1 VIPSRGHGPSLGA
14 EDAQDGLDL
23 MQVLLRVQDLN
34 IAYRGARLSRHH
46 AVQNVNFEIAEG
58 EVLGLMGESGC
69 GKTSIA
75 LASLGLLA
83 EEQADVWGSIQFR
96 GEELLTKD
104 RRALRAIRGAGISLG
119 FQEPELAL
127 SPLMNVRDQ
136 VAEVIHAHN
145 DGKWKRCRA
154 EAEMALQLVGLA
166 DSQRIFSAYP
176 HQLSGGQRQRVV
188 LAQALACKPALLI
201 ADEPAASLD
210 ARSQGEILALLRKL
224 QRELRISILL
234 ISHAPE
240 VQATLADRL
249 MVMANGRIVEQ
260 GTFEQL
266 YLNPAHDCTRAMLRS
281 PGPASVAQE
290 MDLEMA
296 T

>member
-1 VIPSRGHGPSLGA
+1 
-14 EDAQDGLDL
+14 
-23 MQVLLRVQDLN
+23 MQVLLRVKDLN
-34 IAYRGARLSRHH
+34 IAYRGAGSSQHL
-46 AVQNVNFEIAEG
+46 AVQNVSFEIAEG

-75 LASLGLLA
+75 LAVLGLLSQD
-83 EEQADVWGSIQFR
+83 QAHVSGSIQFR
-96 GEELLTKD
+96 GNDLLSTSQI
-104 RRALRAIRGAGISLG
+104 ALRAIRGAGISLV

-127 SPLMNVRDQ
+127 SPVMKARDQ

-145 DGKWKRCRA
+145 DWKWQRCRA
-154 EAEMALQLVGLA
+154 EAEVALARVGLA
-166 DSQRIFSAYP
+166 DSPQIFSAYP

-188 LAQALACKPALLI
+188 LAQALACNPALLI

-210 ARSQGEILALLRKL
+210 ARSQRELLALLREL

-240 VQATLADRL
+240 VQASLADRL

-260 GTFEQL
+260 GPFEQL
-266 YLNPAHDCTRAMLRS
+266 YRNPSHACTRAMLRT
-281 PGPASVAQE
+281 PAAAGVAENLDFE
-290 MDLEMA
+290 MV

>member
-1 VIPSRGHGPSLGA
+1 M
-14 EDAQDGLDL
+14 E
-23 MQVLLRVQDLN
+23 VLLQVKDLN
-34 IAYRGARLSRHH
+34 VSYRGAASSQHH
-46 AVQNVNFEIAEG
+46 AVENVSFEIAEG

-75 LASLGLLA
+75 LALLRLLPKA
-83 EEQADVWGSIQFR
+83 QAHVSGSIQFR
-96 GEELLTKD
+96 GAELLSQD
-104 RRALRAIRGAGISLG
+104 RNSLRAIRGAGISLV

-127 SPLMNVRDQ
+127 SPVRKIRDQ

-145 DGKWKRCRA
+145 HWKWGRCRA
-154 EAEMALQLVGLA
+154 EAESALARVGLA
-166 DSQRIFSAYP
+166 DSPRIFSAYP

-188 LAQALACKPALLI
+188 LAQALACDPALLI

-210 ARSQGEILALLRKL
+210 ARSQSELLALLREL
-224 QRELRISILL
+224 QRELHISILL

-260 GTFEQL
+260 GPFEQL
-266 YLNPAHDCTRAMLRS
+266 YRNPSHACTRAMLRNCA
-281 PGPASVAQE
+281 PVGVAENPDFE
-290 MDLEMA
+290 MV

>member
-1 VIPSRGHGPSLGA
+1 MEALLQVRN
-14 EDAQDGLDL
+14 LD
-23 MQVLLRVQDLN
+23 VC
-34 IAYRGARLSRHH
+34 YRGAGPSRHR
-46 AVQNVNFEIAEG
+46 AAQQVSFEIGEG

-75 LASLGLLA
+75 LALLGLLS
-83 EEQADVWGSIQFR
+83 EEQADISGSIQFR
-96 GEELLTKD
+96 GEELLSKD
-104 RRALRAIRGAGISLG
+104 RSSLRAIRGSGISLV

-127 SPLMNVRDQ
+127 SPVMKIRDQ

-145 DGKWKRCRA
+145 DWKRERCRA
-154 EAEMALQLVGLA
+154 DAELALARVGFSDL
-166 DSQRIFSAYP
+166 QRISSAYP

-210 ARSQGEILALLRKL
+210 ARSQSEILALLRKL
-224 QRELRISILL
+224 QRDLRISILL

-240 VQATLADRL
+240 VQASLADRL

-260 GTFEQL
+260 GPFEQL
-266 YLNPAHDCTRAMLRS
+266 YRNPSHACTRAMLRTAV
-281 PGPASVAQE
+281 PASVAEDMDFE
-290 MDLEMA
+290 MV

>member
-1 VIPSRGHGPSLGA
+1 M
-14 EDAQDGLDL
+14 E
-23 MQVLLRVQDLN
+23 VLLRVQDLN
-34 IAYRGARLSRHH
+34 VSYRGAGSSRHH
-46 AVQNVNFEIAEG
+46 AVESVSFEIGEG

-75 LASLGLLA
+75 LALLGLLS
-83 EEQADVWGSIQFR
+83 EEQAHVAGSIQFR
-96 GEELLTKD
+96 GTELFSKD
-104 RRALRAIRGAGISLG
+104 RRSLRAIRGAGISLV

-127 SPLMNVRDQ
+127 SPVMKIRDQ

-145 DGKWKRCRA
+145 DWKWERCRA
-154 EAEMALQLVGLA
+154 DAELALARVGLA
-166 DSQRIFSAYP
+166 STLRILSAYP

-210 ARSQGEILALLRKL
+210 ARSQSDILALLREL
-224 QRELRISILL
+224 QREMRISILL

-240 VQATLADRL
+240 VQASLADRL
-249 MVMANGRIVEQ
+249 MVMADGRIVEQ
-260 GTFEQL
+260 GPFEQL
-266 YLNPAHDCTRAMLRS
+266 YRNPSHSYTRTMLHTA
-281 PGPASVAQE
+281 PPASVAEDLDVE
-290 MDLEMA
+290 MV